1 MGIATDLIIVVLAG
15 LLGGFAARKLNQPLI
30 LGYILAGI
38 IIGPY
43 TGGITVSGVEEIES
57 LAEIGVALLLFSL
70 GLEFSIRSILP
81 IRAVALG
88 GTGIQIVLTI
98 AIGLGI
104 GSFMGWET
112 IPSLWFSVAVISSST
127 AVILKTLASRR
138 QLGTLSSRVMLG
150 MSIVQDILVIPL
162 MVLLVNLNSTGF
174 SAAGILMPVVK
185 VVIFVAVMFYV
196 GARYIPLVLKAV
208 VGWESRE
215 LFLLTVTAIGLGIG
229 YLTYMFDLSFAFGAF
244 MAGLVLSE
252 SDYGRRALSD
262 LIPVRDIFGLLFFV
276 TIGML
281 LDPFFLASRFA
292 IILGLFA
299 AATLGKGA
307 VLGLVTR
314 LFGYGRVIPLAAFF
328 GMIPISEIAFIVL
341 QEALDSGAI
350 GQEIYALSLN
360 TVIVSMILGPV
371 ISGLTAPVYSLAQKY
386 RKPSDLRTVN
396 IPSSGLENHVI
407 LAGGGRFSRRIGSV
421 LRGLG
426 MGCVIIEPNHGEFLK
441 SKIEGLPLIL
451 GDPGQEVILDAAGIE
466 DARLVVVTSENG
478 PESID
483 IIRSVR
489 KRNGKGKILVL
500 SEGDEDIPLLREL
513 SVQKIIRPDFEA
525 ELEMARQVLLHLD
538 FPAPSVQNELN
549 ALRRVIYE
557 PLYQVLPEYEVT
569 SRLQAAASLMTMEWA
584 FLDTESPLAGKTL
597 AESAIRRKFGVS
609 VVAVGR
615 EGKVIS
621 NPDGDFLLR
630 PGDYVGIAGD
640 PELNMK
646 FLLFLKDE
654 AKKGEAV

>member
-196 GARYIPLVLKAV
+196 GARYIPLILKAV
-208 VGWESRE
+208 ASWESRE

-229 YLTYMFDLSFAFGAF
+229 YLTYMFELSFAFGAF

-262 LIPVRDIFGLLFFV
+262 LMPVRDIFGLLFFV

-281 LDPFFLASRFA
+281 LDPFFLASRFGT
-292 IILGLFA
+292 ILGLFA

-307 VLGLVTR
+307 VLSLVT
-314 LFGYGRVIPLAAFF
+314 
-328 GMIPISEIAFIVL
+328 
-341 QEALDSGAI
+341 
-350 GQEIYALSLN
+350 
-360 TVIVSMILGPV
+360 
-371 ISGLTAPVYSLAQKY
+371 
-386 RKPSDLRTVN
+386 
-396 IPSSGLENHVI
+396 
-407 LAGGGRFSRRIGSV
+407 
-421 LRGLG
+421 
-426 MGCVIIEPNHGEFLK
+426 
-441 SKIEGLPLIL
+441 
-451 GDPGQEVILDAAGIE
+451 
-466 DARLVVVTSENG
+466 
-478 PESID
+478 
-483 IIRSVR
+483 
-489 KRNGKGKILVL
+489 
-500 SEGDEDIPLLREL
+500 
-513 SVQKIIRPDFEA
+513 
-525 ELEMARQVLLHLD
+525 
-538 FPAPSVQNELN
+538 
-549 ALRRVIYE
+549 
-557 PLYQVLPEYEVT
+557 
-569 SRLQAAASLMTMEWA
+569 
-584 FLDTESPLAGKTL
+584 
-597 AESAIRRKFGVS
+597 
-609 VVAVGR
+609 
-615 EGKVIS
+615 
-621 NPDGDFLLR
+621 
-630 PGDYVGIAGD
+630 
-640 PELNMK
+640 
-646 FLLFLKDE
+646 
-654 AKKGEAV
+654 